1 MTGKYKILLPLLL
14 IFLLVGCGKTD
25 DGLTIEGH
33 DWTYANAI
41 DSEGQSLD
49 LSVLTCAAQDGS
61 LTVTDSDGSTQSGTY
76 TLTQRD
82 ANDVLY
88 DLTLDS
94 ETGTALVGVTE
105 YTDAAGGQSSEYT
118 LILSLPE
125 RTVYF
130 RADMAQSKPP
140 ERAGFSLH
148 RAWGESKG
156 AILFRKREWPL
167 WNPKRKAWI
176 GSLELEHP
184 LCLWNGNTCARR
196 CRG

>member
-14 IFLLVGCGKTD
+14 IFLLVGCGKTN

-41 DSEGQSLD
+41 DSVGQPLD
-49 LSVLTCAAQDGS
+49 LSVLTCSAQDSS

-76 TLTQRD
+76 TLTQHD

-105 YTDAAGGQSSEYT
+105 YTDAAGEKSSEYT

-125 RTVYF
+125 QTVYF
-130 RADMAQSKPP
+130 RADMAQ
-140 ERAGFSLH
+140 
-148 RAWGESKG
+148 
-156 AILFRKREWPL
+156 
-167 WNPKRKAWI
+167 
-176 GSLELEHP
+176 
-184 LCLWNGNTCARR
+184 
-196 CRG
+196 

>member
-1 MTGKYKILLPLLL
+1 MTGKIKVLLPLLL

-25 DGLTIEGH
+25 DGLSIEGH

-41 DSEGQSLD
+41 DSAGQPLD
-49 LSVLTCAAQDGS
+49 LSVLTCAAQGGS

-94 ETGTALVGVTE
+94 VTE
-105 YTDAAGGQSSEYT
+105 YTDAAGEKSSEYT

-130 RADMAQSKPP
+130 RADMAQ
-140 ERAGFSLH
+140 
-148 RAWGESKG
+148 
-156 AILFRKREWPL
+156 
-167 WNPKRKAWI
+167 
-176 GSLELEHP
+176 
-184 LCLWNGNTCARR
+184 
-196 CRG
+196 